1 MLPDALTFRPATTA
15 DLPAV
20 VALVNSAYRGDA
32 SRAGW
37 TTETDLVGGPRA
49 DEAMLAEDIER
60 PASRIVL
67 AEAGGELLGC
77 AHVTRTS
84 PTAAYFGLFAVRPTA
99 QGSGIGR
106 RLLAEAERVARDE
119 WHLAALEM
127 TVLDARPELL
137 AYYGRRGYRATGE
150 VEPFPPADADMI
162 VVLRDGL
169 GLVVLSKDLTR
180 PTTEE
185 HR

>member
-1 MLPDALTFRPATTA
+1 MLPDDLTFRPATSD

-20 VALVNSAYRGDA
+20 VALVNSAYRGEA

-49 DEAMLAEDIER
+49 DEAMLADDIER
-60 PASRIVL
+60 PGSRIVL
-67 AEAGGELLGC
+67 AVAGEEIVGC

-84 PTAAYFGLFAVRPTA
+84 EAAAYFGLFAVRPTA
-99 QGSGIGR
+99 QGNGVGR

-119 WHLAALEM
+119 WHLARLEM

-137 AYYGRRGYRATGE
+137 EYYARRGYRPTGE
-150 VEPFPPADADMI
+150 LAPFPPDGADMI
-162 VVLRDGL
+162 VVLREGL
-169 GLVVLSKDLTR
+169 RLVVLSTDLT
-180 PTTEE
+180 
-185 HR
+185 